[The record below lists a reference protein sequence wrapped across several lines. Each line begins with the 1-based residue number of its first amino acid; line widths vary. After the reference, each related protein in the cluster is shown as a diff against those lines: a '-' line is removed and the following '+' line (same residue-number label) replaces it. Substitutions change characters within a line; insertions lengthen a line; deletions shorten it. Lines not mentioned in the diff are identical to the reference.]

1 MIERLLFLKSWS
13 NDIYENLAL
22 EQKLAQNVQGGQ
34 LILFLWQNRSCI
46 VIGRNQNAWKECRTD
61 ILEEEGVTL
70 SRRLSG
76 GGAVYQDMG
85 NLNFTFCSLEKDS
98 DIPRQHNVILQACR
112 LLGIDARISGRNDL
126 LAGDSKFSGNS
137 FYSHGGKC
145 FHNGTILL
153 DVDLKKMERCLSPS
167 DLKLAS
173 KAVDSVRSRVVNLK
187 TIRPDIDCSV
197 MCDALKQAFSMVY
210 DLDIT
215 EVNPDILDKKDIE
228 EKKRF
233 FGSYEWVYGRNADF
247 PISIRRRFS
256 WGEISV
262 NMDIRSGLCSA
273 IKVYTDALDHN
284 LASDLEN
291 AVRGARLEEADLNNR
306 IKEAGL
312 PYCEDICTMLQELIR
327 R

>member
-1 MIERLLFLKSWS
+1 MIERLLFLKGPG

-22 EQKLAQNVQGGQ
+22 EQHLAQNVKAGQ
-34 LILFLWQNRSCI
+34 LILFLWQNRSCV

-61 ILEEEGVTL
+61 ILSEEGVTL

-85 NLNFTFCSLEKDS
+85 NLNFTFCSLEKDG
-98 DIPRQHNVILQACR
+98 DIPRQHKVILEACR

-126 LAGDSKFSGNS
+126 LAGDCKFSGNS
-137 FYSHGGKC
+137 FYSHEGRC

-187 TIRPDIDCSV
+187 NLKPEIDCPS
-197 MCDALKQAFSMVY
+197 MCDAIRKAFSMVY
-210 DLDIT
+210 GCEIADINQT
-215 EVNPDILDKKDIE
+215 MLDKEDIE

-233 FGSYEWVYGRNADF
+233 FGSYEWVYGRNAHF
-247 PISIRRRFS
+247 PVSIQRRFS

-262 NMDIRSGLCSA
+262 SMDIRSGLCSD
-273 IKVYTDALDHN
+273 IRVFTDALDYN

-291 AVRGARLEEADLNNR
+291 ALKGARFETDDICDR
-306 IKEAGL
+306 IEKAGW
-312 PYCEDICTMLQELIR
+312 PYCEDICTMLQDLTR

>member
-1 MIERLLFLKSWS
+1 MIERLLFLKGQG

-22 EQKLAQNVQGGQ
+22 EQHLAQNVKAGQ

-61 ILEEEGVTL
+61 ILAEEGVTL

-85 NLNFTFCSLEKDS
+85 NLNFTFCCTEKDS
-98 DIPRQHNVILQACR
+98 DIPRQHRVILEACR

-126 LAGDSKFSGNS
+126 LAGDCKFSGNS
-137 FYSHGGKC
+137 FYSHEGKC

-187 TIRPDIDCSV
+187 TIRPDIDCAS
-197 MCDALKQAFSMVY
+197 MCDALEKAISMVY
-210 DLDIT
+210 NLEIT
-215 EVNPDILDKKDIE
+215 EVNPDMLDKEDIE

-247 PISIRRRFS
+247 PVSIRRRFS

-262 NMDIRSGLCSA
+262 NMEIRDGLCNEV
-273 IKVYTDALDHN
+273 KVFTDALDYN
-284 LASDLEN
+284 LASDLEQ
-291 AVRGARLEEADLNNR
+291 AVRGARFETAELCTKAER
-306 IKEAGL
+306 TKL
-312 PYCEDICTMLQELIR
+312 PYCEDICTVLQDLTR

>member
-1 MIERLLFLKSWS
+1 MIERLLFLRSRS

-22 EQKLAQNVQGGQ
+22 EQHLAQNVQDGQ

-61 ILEEEGVTL
+61 ILAEEGVTL

-85 NLNFTFCSLEKDS
+85 NLNFTFCSNEKDS
-98 DIPRQHNVILQACR
+98 DIPHQHRVILEACR

-126 LAGDSKFSGNS
+126 LAGDCKFSGNS
-137 FYSHGGKC
+137 FYSHDGKC

-153 DVDLKKMERCLSPS
+153 DVDLKKMEKCLSPS

-187 TIRPDIDCSV
+187 AIRPDIDCTA
-197 MCDALKQAFSMVY
+197 MCDALKKAFSMVY
-210 DLDIT
+210 NLDVA
-215 EVNPDILDKKDIE
+215 EVNPDMLDKEDIE
-228 EKKRF
+228 EKERF

-247 PISIRRRFS
+247 PVSIRRRFS

-262 NMDIRSGLCSA
+262 NMDIRSGLCSEV
-273 IKVYTDALDHN
+273 KVYTDALDHS

-291 AVRGARLEEADLNNR
+291 AVRGARFEEAELNDR

-312 PYCEDICTMLQELIR
+312 PYCEDICKMLQELIR